1 MTAGTLGV
9 GFKATLQ
16 PAVGDVTK
24 ILSNARGTQEV
35 PGESQEEG
43 EPGKEPRR
51 EPGRE
56 PGRASEWPGE
66 ARRCQEEPERV
77 PGKAREEPLRKFPR
91 FGLSSQGNLNQE
103 IVLV

>member
-35 PGESQEEG
+35 PGESQKEG
-43 EPGKEPRR
+43 EPGKEP
-51 EPGRE
+51 
-56 PGRASEWPGE
+56 GRARER
-66 ARRCQEEPERV
+66 ARKR
-77 PGKAREEPLRKFPR
+77 ARERARKR
-91 FGLSSQGNLNQE
+91 ARKSQ
-103 IVLV
+103 